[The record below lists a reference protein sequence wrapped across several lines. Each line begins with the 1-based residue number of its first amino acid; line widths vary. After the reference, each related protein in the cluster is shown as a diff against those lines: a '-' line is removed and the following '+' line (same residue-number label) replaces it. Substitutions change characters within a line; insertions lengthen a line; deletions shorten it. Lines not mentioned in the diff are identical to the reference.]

1 LSAAAAQ
8 PRSYITRYSR
18 PINTMHRWAV
28 KRWHGIAYDHVFEGT
43 LGYLHNFIPN
53 QSVFTALHG
62 MQTRSSD
69 ENSVCLSVRLSNAV
83 AFLHFFYRIRQIFRP
98 IISQWLKIDL

>member
-1 LSAAAAQ
+1 
-8 PRSYITRYSR
+8 
-18 PINTMHRWAV
+18 MHRWAV

-69 ENSVCLSVRLSNAV
+69 ENSVCPSVRLSNAV
-83 AFLHFFYRIRQIFRP
+83 AFLHFFTEFDRFSGPLYH
-98 IISQWLKIDL
+98 SG